1 MNDFKLRLREALDDI
16 GMKPIELA
24 EKLGVSRGT
33 ISQYLN
39 GRNEV
44 KQERLLKIAKILGV
58 NPAWLLGISDVKHI
72 KEVKIDVSPF
82 LQAHEQ
88 NARELGLYPYYFDE
102 ETGLAAQE
110 LLDNKDLRLLFDAA
124 RDCDAATLK
133 KVKQMLEILKQNET
147 KEDD

>member
-1 MNDFKLRLREALDDI
+1 MFKERLREALDDA

-24 EKLGVSRGT
+24 EKLGVSRG
-33 ISQYLN
+33 IVSYYLS
-39 GRNEV
+39 GRNMP
-44 KQERLLKIAKILGV
+44 KAERIFEIAKILGV
-58 NPAWLLGISDVKHI
+58 NSNWLIGKSEEKKLKIVKVDLRPM
-72 KEVKIDVSPF
+72 E
-82 LQAHEQ
+82 QALTEMYM
-88 NARELGLYPYYFDE
+88 RDGLYPYYFDM